1 MAIGNELALYWM
13 AGAIPALL
21 LAPASGSF
29 AGLLAMRLPAGQPV
43 GMSRSMCPH
52 CGTVLDAIDLTP
64 IVTWVATRGRC
75 RHCGAKVPAIYPLIE
90 LAALVVAAWAVWV
103 LPPRLGLLW
112 ATCVMGWV
120 LLALALADWE
130 EKVLPDGL
138 TIPLGLGG
146 FLYALFDGRWLDS
159 VLGAGAG
166 ALAFLALRWA
176 YLKWRGRE
184 GLGLGDVKL
193 AAAAGAWV
201 GWAALPSVVLLAAV
215 AAVAAALP
223 ARLAGRLKAGAEVPF
238 GPFLAAGLWLVWL
251 YGPVL

>member
-1 MAIGNELALYWM
+1 MAIGNETALYWM

-43 GMSRSMCPH
+43 GMARSMCPN
-52 CGTVLDAIDLTP
+52 CGTVLDAIDLAP

-75 RHCGAKVPAIYPLIE
+75 RHCGVRVPAIYPLIE
-90 LAALVVAAWAVWV
+90 VAALVLAAWAVWV
-103 LPPRLGLLW
+103 LPERLGLLW
-112 ATCVMGWV
+112 ATCALGWT
-120 LLALALADWE
+120 LLALALADWAE
-130 EKVLPDGL
+130 RVLPDAL
-138 TIPLGLGG
+138 TLPLAGGG
-146 FLYALFDGRWLDS
+146 FLYALLDGRWADS
-159 VLGAGAG
+159 ALGVAAG
-166 ALAFLALRWA
+166 ALAFLALRRA

-201 GWAALPSVVLLAAV
+201 GWAALPSVVLVAALAAL
-215 AAVAAALP
+215 ATALP
-223 ARLAGRLKAGAEVPF
+223 ARLAGRLGAGAEVPF